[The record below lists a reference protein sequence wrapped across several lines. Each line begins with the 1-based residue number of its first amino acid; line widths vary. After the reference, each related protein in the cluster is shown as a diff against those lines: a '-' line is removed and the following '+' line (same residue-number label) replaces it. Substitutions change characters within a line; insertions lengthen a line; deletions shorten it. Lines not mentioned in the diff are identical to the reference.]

1 MIWQKLAPE
10 NAQSLFSMLDYQ
22 AQKAIIEEQDRFG
35 AMDNYEEPPPK
46 KTRYIEEP
54 QTKKQVASGGNR
66 KSNSRELRGS
76 KQRTKEVS
84 QNR

>member
-1 MIWQKLAPE
+1 
-10 NAQSLFSMLDYQ
+10 MLDYQ

-54 QTKKQVASGGNR
+54 QTKKQVASGGIR

-84 QNR
+84 QNRQSVTVFSQNSGENK